1 MSKKKIVIVA
11 IALVVVIAALV
22 GVYFV
27 TRPDTAEGQKTF
39 TVTVVHGDGT
49 SKDFTYTTEKLYVG
63 EVLQEEGLVVGYQGE
78 YGLFMESVDGE
89 SAPSDYS
96 FYWAF
101 YEGEVYASLGIDQTP
116 ITDGAVYKLVYTD
129 ASTAFAE

>member
-1 MSKKKIVIVA
+1 MSKKKIILIA
-11 IALVVVIAALV
+11 IALVAVVAVLAT
-22 GVYFV
+22 VYFV
-27 TRPDTAEGQKTF
+27 TRPETTEGQKTF

-49 SKDFTYTTEKLYVG
+49 SKDFTYTTEKEYVG
-63 EVLQEEGLVVGYQGE
+63 EVLQEEGLVVGCQGE

-89 SAPSDYS
+89 SAPADYS

-101 YEGEVYASLGIDQTP
+101 YEGDQYAQLGIDQTP
-116 ITDGAVYKLVYTD
+116 IVDGAVYKLVYTD